1 MNRILIKLI
10 ALFFIFE
17 TTSCTYEPI
26 FLEKDYSFEIENTF
40 FTGEKKINRI
50 IENKLKFIRTIE
62 GSNKNKY
69 VLNIDSEKKK
79 TILSKD
85 SKGDP
90 LKFEMVIL
98 VKYELI
104 KDGVL
109 LINNTIKKNNIY
121 NNEADQFKLEQNEKI
136 VLENI
141 SSSIS
146 DNIIS
151 SIINLNDN

>member
-1 MNRILIKLI
+1 MNRILIKLV

-79 TILSKD
+79 TVLSKD

-98 VKYELI
+98 VKYELT

>member
-1 MNRILIKLI
+1 MNRILIKLV

>member
-1 MNRILIKLI
+1 MNKILIKI
-10 ALFFIFE
+10 VALVLIFE

-26 FLEKDYSFEIENTF
+26 FLEKNYNFEIENTF
-40 FTGEKKINRI
+40 FAGEKKINKV
-50 IENKLKFIRTIE
+50 IENKLKFIRTAE

-69 VLNIDSEKKK
+69 VLNIDSEKKRS
-79 TILSKD
+79 ILSKN

-98 VKYELI
+98 VKYQLI
-104 KDGVL
+104 KNGEI

-136 VLENI
+136 ILENI

>member
-1 MNRILIKLI
+1 MNRILIKLV

-40 FTGEKKINRI
+40 FTGEKKINRL

>member
-1 MNRILIKLI
+1 MNRILIKI
-10 ALFFIFE
+10 VALVFIFGI
-17 TTSCTYEPI
+17 TSCTYEPI
-26 FLEKDYSFEIENTF
+26 FLEKNYSFEIENTF

-50 IENKLKFIRTIE
+50 IENKLKFIRSAE

-69 VLNIDSEKKK
+69 VLNIDSEKKR

-90 LKFEMVIL
+90 LKFEMIIL
-98 VKYELI
+98 VKYELMKNGEI
-104 KDGVL
+104 

-121 NNEADQFKLEQNEKI
+121 NNEADQFKLEQNEEI
-136 VLENI
+136 ILENI

>member
-1 MNRILIKLI
+1 MNKILIKI
-10 ALFFIFE
+10 VALVLIFE

-26 FLEKDYSFEIENTF
+26 FLEKNYNFEIENTF
-40 FTGEKKINRI
+40 FAGEKKINKV
-50 IENKLKFIRTIE
+50 IENKLKFIRTAE

-79 TILSKD
+79 SILSKN

-98 VKYELI
+98 VKYQLI
-104 KDGVL
+104 KNGEI

-136 VLENI
+136 ILENI

>member
-1 MNRILIKLI
+1 MNKILIKI
-10 ALFFIFE
+10 VALVLIFE

-26 FLEKDYSFEIENTF
+26 FLEKNYNFEIENTF
-40 FTGEKKINRI
+40 FAGEKKINKV
-50 IENKLKFIRTIE
+50 IENKLKFIRTAE

-69 VLNIDSEKKK
+69 VLNIDSEKKRS
-79 TILSKD
+79 ILSKN

-90 LKFEMVIL
+90 LKFEMVIF

-104 KDGVL
+104 KNGEI

-136 VLENI
+136 ILENI

>member
-1 MNRILIKLI
+1 MNKILIKI
-10 ALFFIFE
+10 VALVLIFE

-26 FLEKDYSFEIENTF
+26 FLEKNYNFEIENTF
-40 FTGEKKINRI
+40 FTGEKKINKV
-50 IENKLKFIRTIE
+50 IENKLKFIRTVE

-69 VLNIDSEKKK
+69 VLNIDSEKKRS
-79 TILSKD
+79 ILSKN

-90 LKFEMVIL
+90 LKFEMVIF
-98 VKYELI
+98 VKYELMKNGEI
-104 KDGVL
+104 I
-109 LINNTIKKNNIY
+109 INNTIKKNNIY

-136 VLENI
+136 ILENI

>member
-1 MNRILIKLI
+1 MNRILIKLV

-69 VLNIDSEKKK
+69 VLNINSEKKK

-109 LINNTIKKNNIY
+109 LINNTIKK
-121 NNEADQFKLEQNEKI
+121 K
-136 VLENI
+136 
-141 SSSIS
+141 
-146 DNIIS
+146 
-151 SIINLNDN
+151 

>member
-1 MNRILIKLI
+1 MNKILIKI
-10 ALFFIFE
+10 VALVLIFE

-26 FLEKDYSFEIENTF
+26 FLEKNYNFEIENTF
-40 FTGEKKINRI
+40 FAGEKKINKV
-50 IENKLKFIRTIE
+50 IENKLKFIRTAE

-69 VLNIDSEKKK
+69 VLNIDSEKKRS
-79 TILSKD
+79 ILSKN

-98 VKYELI
+98 VKYQLI
-104 KDGVL
+104 KNGENI
-109 LINNTIKKNNIY
+109 INNTIKKNNIY

-136 VLENI
+136 ILENI